1 MKTLFFLFRKHK
13 LKMVKKLKIATGDRP
28 VRRTAKKLKTYE
40 EDSGSEDH

>member
-1 MKTLFFLFRKHK
+1 MLHRHK
-13 LKMVKKLKIATGDRP
+13 LNYLNKKVKIATGDRP